1 MTPYQK
7 KLQTHM
13 LITLIAIVCC
23 AGMVLISEIAHKARK
38 KPSVQAT
45 ESLYPTINNYDTIKK
60 QINDL

>member
-13 LITLIAIVCC
+13 IITLIAILCC

-45 ESLYPTINNYDTIKK
+45 DMYPIINNFDTVKK

>member
-23 AGMVLISEIAHKARK
+23 AGMVLISEIAHQARK

-45 ESLYPTINNYDTIKK
+45 ESLYPSINNHNIKPLK
-60 QINDL
+60 

>member
-13 LITLIAIVCC
+13 IITLIAIVCC

-38 KPSVQAT
+38 KPSVQAADI
-45 ESLYPTINNYDTIKK
+45 YPTINNHNIKPLK
-60 QINDL
+60 TN

>member
-13 LITLIAIVCC
+13 IITLIAILCC

-38 KPSVQAT
+38 KPSVQAADI
-45 ESLYPTINNYDTIKK
+45 YPTINNFETLKK

>member
-13 LITLIAIVCC
+13 IITLIAILCC
-23 AGMVLISEIAHKARK
+23 AGMVLISEIAHQARK

-45 ESLYPTINNYDTIKK
+45 DMYPTINNFDTVKK